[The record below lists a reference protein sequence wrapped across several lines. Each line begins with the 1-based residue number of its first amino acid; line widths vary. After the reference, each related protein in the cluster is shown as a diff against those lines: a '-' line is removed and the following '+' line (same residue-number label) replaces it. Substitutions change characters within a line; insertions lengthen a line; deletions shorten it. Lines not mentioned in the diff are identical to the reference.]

1 MTLVRSIAGV
11 SSNPPV
17 RSRRRFLVPGV
28 MAFLGVVLAMVW
40 RRVSPPPAALVEGL
54 VTAGSPA
61 DYGIDEVRVWP
72 EGRFYMVRGGD
83 GFVALFWQCPHLGCT
98 IPPPRNGA
106 FECLCHRSRF
116 DLNGEKVFGPA
127 QRAMDRFPIRLHQ
140 GKLVV
145 QTTDESVIRRATHDP
160 QDAFNPNSV
169 A

>member
-1 MTLVRSIAGV
+1 MKLPKSVVQV
-11 SSNPPV
+11 SSAPDA

-28 MAFLGVVLAMVW
+28 MAFVGVVIAMVW
-40 RRVSPPPAALVEGL
+40 RRVSPPPVSSAGGL

-61 DYGIDEVRVWP
+61 DYGLDEVRVWP
-72 EGRFYMVRGGD
+72 EGRFYMVRRSD

-98 IPPPRNGA
+98 IPPPKNGA

-116 DLNGEKVFGPA
+116 DLNGGKVFGPA

-140 GKLVV
+140 GNLVV
-145 QTTDESVIRRATHDP
+145 QATDESVIRRTIHGP
-160 QDAFNPNSV
+160 QDAFDPNSV